1 MTDTGSPLG
10 ASSRPC
16 SVCRRPMTSAGSRH
30 RTCLPPHPVAPLH
43 FTEFDTRLAAYAL
56 VADRAGRILLA
67 GSLNRGPDVQWS
79 LPGGGVDFEEA
90 PIEALVREVGE
101 ETGRD
106 VAVGALL
113 GVHTDRIDPA
123 RRRGSNGRPMKT
135 VQLIYAAEDRG
146 AAREQEPG
154 ATSQWFTVAEVT
166 QLRRRASVD
175 VALGF
180 AHASVGSGASSISTP
195 RRLAA

>member
-1 MTDTGSPLG
+1 
-10 ASSRPC
+10 
-16 SVCRRPMTSAGSRH
+16 MTSAGSRH
-30 RTCLPPHPVAPLH
+30 RTCLPPHPTTPLH

-67 GSLNRGPDVQWS
+67 GSLNRGPDVQWA
-79 LPGGGVDFEEA
+79 LPGGGVDFEET
-90 PIEALVREVGE
+90 PVEALMREVGE

-106 VAVGALL
+106 VVVGALL

-146 AAREQEPG
+146 ATRELEPG
-154 ATSQWFTVAEVT
+154 AIPQWFTGTEIK

-175 VALGF
+175 VALGLALATF
-180 AHASVGSGASSISTP
+180 GGDAALTGATGL
-195 RRLAA
+195 LAA